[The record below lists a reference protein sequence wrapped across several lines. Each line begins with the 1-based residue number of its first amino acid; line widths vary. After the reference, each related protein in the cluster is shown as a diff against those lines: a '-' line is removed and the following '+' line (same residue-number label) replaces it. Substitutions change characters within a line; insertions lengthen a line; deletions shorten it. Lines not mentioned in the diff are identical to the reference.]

1 MIGYRRLERALWD
14 LGAQLR
20 LIESFGIGPT
30 DLVLDVGSGQ
40 APNLR
45 ADVLCDYFLTDHSE
59 RACGA
64 QPVVD
69 RPLVVADAE
78 RLPFR
83 DGAFDFVVCS
93 HLLEHVRRP
102 RRLLSELERVSRR
115 GYIETPSR
123 VHEQLYGNPF
133 HKWFVSLEDGELRL
147 SPKPAAQLNGEAS
160 TWFRRRYQEND
171 RFRDLIN
178 RHLDVL
184 GFLVRYQWSD
194 EIRFTIEGDL
204 PEEADFVFAQLPV
217 APASSGNGLLTA
229 GQKARSLLGRWLR
242 RHNRVNR
249 QKLVDLLRCSLCAGA
264 LSGKDALL
272 HCAQGHQFPVKGHL
286 FYLAEHFAGQG
297 GIA

>member
-1 MIGYRRLERALWD
+1 VIGFRRFQRAFVD
-14 LGAQLR
+14 IRAELR

-40 APNLR
+40 NPNLR

-59 RACGA
+59 RACGGA
-64 QPVVD
+64 PVLD

-83 DGAFDFVVCS
+83 DAAFDFVVCS

-102 RRLLSELERVSRR
+102 ERLLCELRRVARR
-115 GYIETPSR
+115 GYIETPHR

-133 HKWFVSLEDGELRL
+133 HKWLVSLEDGGLRL
-147 SPKPAAQLNGEAS
+147 SPKPRACPNGEPSA
-160 TWFRRRYQEND
+160 WFRRRYQEND

-194 EIRFTIEGDL
+194 EIRFTIEEDL
-204 PEEADFVFAQLPV
+204 PEEADFVFAQVPV

-242 RHNRVNR
+242 RHNRLNR
-249 QKLVDLLRCSLCAGA
+249 QKLVDLLRCNLCAGA

-272 HCAQGHQFPVKGHL
+272 HCAQGHQFPVNGHL
-286 FYLAEHFAGQG
+286 FYLAEHFAGHG